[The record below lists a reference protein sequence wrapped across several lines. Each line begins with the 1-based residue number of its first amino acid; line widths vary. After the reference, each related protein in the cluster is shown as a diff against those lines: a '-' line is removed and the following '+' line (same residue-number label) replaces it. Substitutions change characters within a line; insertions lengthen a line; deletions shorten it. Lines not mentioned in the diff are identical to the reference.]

1 MFENGGP
8 LKPNVYTNAAGY
20 LRVGSIDQ
28 FSQTQ
33 EQDADYGEDNTRKY
47 SEPLD
52 VTRIHPDDY
61 LDTKVI
67 VARACEV
74 SGDIKDISSEEM
86 SQFVR
91 SMLLNVEKVKNADGV
106 IENRSDN
113 DALRRHQVNLNSY
126 NVLQNSAKMQL
137 EKGLEFTPFHLLEI
151 STRTMSQSTG
161 EQNDW
166 I

>member
-61 LDTKVI
+61 LETKVI

-74 SGDIKDISSEEM
+74 SGDIKDISSEAM

-91 SMLLNVEKVKNADGV
+91 SMLLSVEKVKNADGI

-113 DALRRHQVNLNSY
+113 DALRRHQSNLNS
-126 NVLQNSAKMQL
+126 
-137 EKGLEFTPFHLLEI
+137 I
-151 STRTMSQSTG
+151 CTRA
-161 EQNDW
+161 
-166 I
+166 